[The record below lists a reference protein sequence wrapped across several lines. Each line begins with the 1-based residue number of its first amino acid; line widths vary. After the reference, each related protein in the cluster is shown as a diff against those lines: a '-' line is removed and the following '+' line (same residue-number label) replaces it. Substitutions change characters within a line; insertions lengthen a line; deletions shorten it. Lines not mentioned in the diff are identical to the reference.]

1 VLTQDKG
8 IVLKSF
14 LPNSHKICLLTHTH
28 GKMNFILRPSSV
40 NRVFSPGTIL
50 SLFFYPSSHSASILK
65 KFAVESVPIEQAKR
79 SLYWLHHILEICYY
93 FVPLASPSTDIFET
107 VRYCFFLEKQI
118 SAFGSD
124 HRLVQ
129 RACLVRLLKLIG
141 FYPGGEN
148 HVFDDLFECVVAVS
162 LDSTNFEKVRSV
174 ETLLSDISHS
184 MIEKIDRWVLICL
197 QTHPC
202 IAKFKTISF
211 LKNSTGKAL

>member
-1 VLTQDKG
+1 MSAQDKG

-14 LPNSHKICLLTHTH
+14 LPNLHKICLLTHTH
-28 GKMNFILRPSSV
+28 GKMNFILRPSSID
-40 NRVFSPGTIL
+40 RVFSPGIIL
-50 SLFFYPSSHSASILK
+50 SIFFTQTSFPSPILK
-65 KFAVESVPIEQAKR
+65 KIVVESVPIEQAKR

-93 FVPLASPSTDIFET
+93 FAPLASPCTDLFET

-118 SAFGSD
+118 STFGSD
-124 HRLVQ
+124 HRIIQ

-148 HVFDDLFECVVAVS
+148 HVFDDLFGCVVAVS
-162 LDSTNFEKVRSV
+162 LDSTNFEKVRSL
-174 ETLLSDISHS
+174 ETLLADISHS

-202 IAKFKTISF
+202 IAKFKTVSF
-211 LKNSTGKAL
+211 LKNST